1 MRKYR
6 VQWRQYHTMD
16 IEVGDEVDKKEAK
29 RLVRLSLDHRASADN
44 FTAVEV
50 KNEKVVKKN
59 NGKMDI

>member
-16 IEVGDEVDKKEAK
+16 IEVEDEVDEKEAK

-50 KNEKVVKKN
+50 DEKKKG
-59 NGKMDI
+59 GKPN